1 MMLQGSIRI
10 RVVTGRSEILNIK
23 PGEKAVHLAFR
34 PADRDL
40 FNLLKTC
47 PEIELLQLP
56 TSAYDALSKFMKMY
70 LNSAGIQLVR
80 GDVSGHWHDLENYF
94 VIPAYVIE
102 KINELKIQGL
112 PEEDI
117 VSEVMNLRRISPDLI
132 LHLLRKP
139 PLS

>member
-10 RVVTGRSEILNIK
+10 RVITGRNEILNLK
-23 PGEKAVHLAFR
+23 PEEKAVHLAFR

-40 FNLLKTC
+40 FNLLKAC

-117 VSEVMNLRRISPDLI
+117 ISEVMNLRRISPDLI
-132 LHLLRKP
+132 LHLLRKL